1 MKKFI
6 KSILFLV
13 TEFIIIIICVL
24 FGKYLN
30 SEAQKSQM
38 LTIEK
43 IALVN
48 LDEGTEVNH
57 SIKNY
62 GVEFIGTLD
71 GSYEV
76 TGLEQARKGL
86 ENGLYAAY
94 IIIPAAFSKNI
105 ESINGEPVKS
115 NILYKINYNLEAST
129 REKVITNI
137 TSFNSDLSTNI
148 EYVFLDALLRE
159 VHMVQDKSDDILEND
174 LTDLKNILKFAES
187 DLVVDPDYP
196 EERSVDHNIQNLDL
210 SKEYSTIQGIFAKLS
225 SSYRQDEKKAQDAL
239 NVILS
244 AKDGIDKEMNAID
257 TKLNAIG
264 DDEEESNQYIDHAEE
279 YQEFI
284 SSYNNDLLLW
294 KEKNC
299 TQIDSN
305 FKEYLSS
312 CDQYVNE
319 QLSDLSDKHKEYF
332 VDYYVNAF
340 ARADTNEVSFNYDQ
354 KEAENY
360 LDLSGLSSYQYLK
373 QIGSENIAY
382 KKEYK
387 DLGNKIRSLE
397 EKVKE
402 KPYSYEVEKDGEK
415 IQKTGYL
422 MTTED
427 IEQLMKC
434 VDDLK
439 EVSGIVELDDLEYQL
454 TQYQKDDVS
463 IIGRAA
469 EKQKNAGFKKFQK
482 ESLYN
487 DLIYY
492 GAENR
497 ESIENY
503 VAEAQYTEFSEDE
516 INEIV
521 DHFYNPE
528 LKIVVKGNI
537 QQEDAPTEDTTE
549 NEETNNQ
556 PVTETTESETST
568 ETEVPGAGDEEEESK
583 RILFRGTSEV
593 PVLDEKQLTVNIVN
607 DILKPVQSN
616 IMDSYTN
623 MKNEWISLNSD
634 LSQFKIDNYSDNG
647 TKGELENS
655 FNTNVSSIEN
665 AVGGKEREYT
675 EYAGKVEEASR
686 DNLTAWQE
694 TVKKANEATHSNMEQ
709 NLSGI
714 RENRKKI
721 NETNSILLTD
731 ITNALPYSRLGELEN
746 KKVYSF
752 ITTPVEYQNISE
764 DKKIVVDEQAKE
776 EGNEYPVFIGMGIL
790 ILLLGSFLI
799 IRMTAGKRNNN
810 IRNKNSDLL

>member
-1 MKKFI
+1 MKKYI
-6 KSILFLV
+6 KLSLFLM
-13 TEFIIIIICVL
+13 TEFIIVFVCVL

-30 SEAQKSQM
+30 SEAQKNQM

-43 IALVN
+43 IAVVN
-48 LDEGTEVNH
+48 LDEGTEVDH

-62 GVEFIGTLD
+62 GVEFIGSLD

-148 EYVFLDALLRE
+148 EYVFLDALLKE

-210 SKEYSTIQGIFAKLS
+210 SKEYSTIQSIFAKLS

-264 DDEEESNQYIDHAEE
+264 DDEEESNQYIDDAEE
-279 YQEFI
+279 YQRFVTT
-284 SSYNNDLLLW
+284 YNQELLSW
-294 KEKNC
+294 KETNR
-299 TQIDSN
+299 TLVEDN
-305 FKEYLSS
+305 FKGYLSS

-319 QLSDLSDKHKEYF
+319 QLKCLSDQHKKHL
-332 VDYYVNAF
+332 VDNYVKAF
-340 ARADTNEVSFNYDQ
+340 ARVDEKEVSFNYDQ
-354 KEAENY
+354 SEAENY
-360 LDLSGLSSYQYLK
+360 LDLSQLSSYQYLN
-373 QIGSENIAY
+373 QIVSENITY
-382 KKEYK
+382 KKEYEA
-387 DLGNKIRSLE
+387 LSNKIRE
-397 EKVKE
+397 FGKKVQQNQH
-402 KPYSYEVEKDGEK
+402 SYEVEKDGE
-415 IQKTGYL
+415 IIVKTGYL
-422 MTTED
+422 MTTTD
-427 IEQLMKC
+427 IEQLMKWISG
-434 VDDLK
+434 LK
-439 EVSGIVELDDLEYQL
+439 EIPDITELENLEYQL
-454 TQYQKDDVS
+454 AQCQKKDIS
-463 IIGRAA
+463 IITEAA

-492 GAENR
+492 GAKNQ

-503 VAEAQYTEFSEDE
+503 VAETQYIEFSEDE

-528 LKIVVKGNI
+528 FKIVVKGNI
-537 QQEDAPTEDTTE
+537 QQGDVPTEDTTE
-549 NEETNNQ
+549 NDETNNP
-556 PVTETTESETST
+556 PVTETTENETST

-623 MKNEWISLNSD
+623 MKNEWTSLNSD

-665 AVGGKEREYT
+665 AVGEKEREYT
-675 EYAGKVEEASR
+675 EYTGKVEEASR

-764 DKKIVVDEQAKE
+764 DKKIVVDEQAKD